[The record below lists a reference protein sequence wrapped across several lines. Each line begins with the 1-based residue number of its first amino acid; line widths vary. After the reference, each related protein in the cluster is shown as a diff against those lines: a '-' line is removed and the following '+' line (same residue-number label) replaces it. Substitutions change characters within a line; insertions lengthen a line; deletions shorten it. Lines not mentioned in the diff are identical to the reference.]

1 VASNKLFDAHEK
13 NVIDPKFL
21 RQQLIHWVLD
31 NEKRV
36 IPVVVTILLQGKL
49 KMTPI
54 IGFERKVRS
63 KGHQMYRSPGMML
76 AMMLAVAFIG
86 VASPFAMGTA
96 DAAAGSNQ
104 RTLPP
109 KSPLFQRP
117 RSLAQKM
124 SSTVASSEKTKSS
137 PIRQFFHN
145 LNPAGG
151 KKDGRWKGGE
161 VTATYP
167 ARLIFSYVAPL
178 LDLASERRLDVEDA
192 FQVAEHLKMNQTVT
206 SLATAYDNA
215 RTKSQKRIEEQKARG
230 EQDVKKS
237 QSLVLLKA
245 LLGNQKGSIISTG
258 ILRLF
263 NTAVQ
268 AFPSI
273 LVARLLRCVEAGDA
287 LPASTPILAAISL
300 VAVLT
305 LKMILENQFFHK
317 VVTMSTQ
324 TRGALEGLIFDKS
337 LRLPGG
343 GSSMLSKFG
352 NDKKKKAL
360 GSGGVLNLMQSDASI
375 IESAAMQIHTIW
387 DAPLQVSSCFDRLE
401 YLAVS
406 HTDTIFRRCRFL
418 FTRHCCIDT
427 WVRVCFGGLVSC
439 YRWFRL
445 IVLLFGSWIAWR
457 VPRTNQRIL
466 ERSGQPNP
474 LRI

>member
-1 VASNKLFDAHEK
+1 MY
-13 NVIDPKFL
+13 
-21 RQQLIHWVLD
+21 R
-31 NEKRV
+31 
-36 IPVVVTILLQGKL
+36 
-49 KMTPI
+49 
-54 IGFERKVRS
+54 
-63 KGHQMYRSPGMML
+63 YRSPGMML

-96 DAAAGSNQ
+96 DAAPGSNQ
-104 RTLPP
+104 RIPSP

-124 SSTVASSEKTKSS
+124 SSTVASSEKPKSS
-137 PIRQFFHN
+137 IRQFLYN

-192 FQVAEHLKMNQTVT
+192 FQIAEHLKMNQTVT
-206 SLATAYDNA
+206 SLSTAYDSA
-215 RTKSQKRIEEQKARG
+215 RTKSQKRIEEQKSKG
-230 EQDVKKS
+230 EQDIKKS

-273 LVARLLRCVEAGDA
+273 LVARLLRCVEAGDS
-287 LPASTPILAAISL
+287 LPASKSIQAAITL

-305 LKMILENQFFHK
+305 FKMLLENQFFHK

-337 LRLPGG
+337 LRLPEG
-343 GSSMLSKFG
+343 GSGVLSKFG

-387 DAPLQVSSCFDRLE
+387 DAPLQVSLCFDR
-401 YLAVS
+401 
-406 HTDTIFRRCRFL
+406 
-418 FTRHCCIDT
+418 
-427 WVRVCFGGLVSC
+427 
-439 YRWFRL
+439 
-445 IVLLFGSWIAWR
+445 
-457 VPRTNQRIL
+457 
-466 ERSGQPNP
+466 
-474 LRI
+474 